1 MITTIAAVG
10 KTTLNLIDTVK
21 KVSILFGRTVY
32 WIVIGPFKRKFVSG
46 EYIFEQM
53 VFAGLQSLP
62 IVFFVNFFTGVVLA
76 MQSARELARFNA
88 EMYVAGLVSVSLA
101 RELGPVLTCLVI
113 SGRVGAAITAQLGS
127 MQVTEQIEALDTMA
141 LDPVRFLVVPRFLA
155 LIVMAPAL
163 TIFGNFV
170 GNLGGYL
177 IGVYNMDIGP
187 TLYIDTM
194 FSFLSLK
201 DVYTGLFK
209 SFVFGGLIAIISC
222 YQGLNTSGGA
232 EGVGK
237 ATTVSVVTS
246 FIMVIFADCILTGI
260 FYFSHM

>member
-1 MITTIAAVG
+1 MDAI
-10 KTTLNLIDTVK
+10 K
-21 KVSILFGRTVY
+21 KASLLLWRTAY
-32 WIVIGPFKRKFVSG
+32 WAIIGPFKRKFVSG

-53 VFAGLQSLP
+53 VFAGVQSLS
-62 IVFFVNFFTGVVLA
+62 IVFFVNFFTGVVLV
-76 MQSARELARFNA
+76 MQTARELGRFNA

-113 SGRVGAAITAQLGS
+113 SGRVGSAITAQLGS
-127 MQVTEQIEALDTMA
+127 MQVTEQIEALDAMA

-194 FSFLSLK
+194 FSFLALK
-201 DVYTGLFK
+201 DIYTGLFK

-237 ATTVSVVTS
+237 STTISVVTS
-246 FIMVIFADCILTGI
+246 FIAIIFADCILTGL
-260 FYFSHM
+260 FYFSKM